1 MVHTMT
7 ALQRRQ
13 EESRTTPKISERRAV
28 PALQGMPRFLGVGS
42 ARQSANVIARDGT
55 QGHGRALAHGERIQN
70 SFGSRHDLSSVRMH
84 VGRSSGEA
92 CDRLGA
98 AAFATGSSIAFR
110 ADPDLWLAAHEAAHV
125 IQQRHGEGP
134 PAGLD
139 SPGDRHERAAS
150 AVADRVVAGNSARD
164 LLPRGER
171 RAAGSTGAVQRY
183 TIETLGGGR
192 AQVGESKQTALFGS
206 QTLYATSALI
216 SGANSKL
223 QAAGKQ
229 GSSIELK
236 AVGGSVSVD
245 GNSLTGVQPEFLAKP
260 GSPHSGVEKANAPGG
275 MDTEGTANGPMALWT
290 DCGRSSA
297 AVTGSSG
304 GGDRSVVYFDNDV
317 AKLGKGVD
325 DSTVSDWLKGEPNQM
340 ANQVYMDLMP
350 RFIERSDNAA
360 FVVEGVHY
368 AILNCR
374 QLVRC
379 RRQTSGQVPTARPPM
394 PMTTSSTTP
403 IPAPCVTTPT
413 AAARR
418 GQPSSSPPWSLSARR
433 HSRLPILSLPEV
445 KGRFNAQVQQGHDQS
460 VAAP

>member
-150 AVADRVVAGNSARD
+150 AVADRVVAGKSARD

-223 QAAGKQ
+223 QAAGKTGLVHRAESGRRLGQ
-229 GSSIELK
+229 RRWQLADRRPTGIPRQAGEPTLGRGKGQCAGWHGHRRNSQWPH
-236 AVGGSVSVD
+236 GPVD
-245 GNSLTGVQPEFLAKP
+245 RLRPFV
-260 GSPHSGVEKANAPGG
+260 
-275 MDTEGTANGPMALWT
+275 
-290 DCGRSSA
+290 
-297 AVTGSSG
+297 G
-304 GGDRSVVYFDNDV
+304 GGDRFFRR
-317 AKLGKGVD
+317 GR
-325 DSTVSDWLKGEPNQM
+325 PQ
-340 ANQVYMDLMP
+340 
-350 RFIERSDNAA
+350 
-360 FVVEGVHY
+360 
-368 AILNCR
+368 CR
-374 QLVRC
+374 LFRQR
-379 RRQTSGQVPTARPPM
+379 RRQARQG
-394 PMTTSSTTP
+394 
-403 IPAPCVTTPT
+403 
-413 AAARR
+413 RR
-418 GQPSSSPPWSLSARR
+418 
-433 HSRLPILSLPEV
+433 
-445 KGRFNAQVQQGHDQS
+445 
-460 VAAP
+460 